1 MNDRKTSVPKELDSV
16 RLTKPLPTDDV
27 PVGSEGVVV
36 YVYRE
41 PTLGYEV
48 GFF

>member
-1 MNDRKTSVPKELDSV
+1 VL
-16 RLTKPLPTDDV
+16 
-27 PVGSEGVVV
+27 

-48 GFF
+48 EVFDQSHRSLGAFSLAAAEDYLEKRP